1 MRTKRRSALAAGV
14 AAATLFALLP
24 ALTAAPAASA
34 DTLGTYHQYGANF
47 PMTIGTPAKTCTINA
62 SVYIPDDAT
71 TSHPVPA
78 MILAHGFGADKG
90 MFEKLAQWFAGNGYA
105 VVNYTNIGS
114 MSSDCGTDTASQN
127 YEGAIASRFVDYL
140 GGDPVPSVRTNSITD
155 STPATPAAGA
165 PPMAGIIIHD
175 PVDHDGLAR
184 PDDPR
189 VGMLGVSLGG
199 GTTFA
204 AAAVDHRI
212 DTIIPGETWNNLNY
226 SLGPNNADSTSPT
239 DLVSPTPGAA
249 KTSWE
254 AALAAYGYMESA
266 AQLNLLQI
274 LACPLRTLGPIC
286 GDMVQTVMQG
296 YDSPKTIADLDDRS
310 VSTYSSKI
318 VVPTLL
324 LAGEQDDLFNL
335 KEPIA
340 NYEMLQKQGT
350 PVKMI
355 WSSGE
360 HGAGVASGDINI
372 TYPDTNQYTTKRVLD
387 WMDYYLKGDTSKNT
401 GPAFAYLKPWLL
413 PQNWPV
419 SNDAPTAAQE
429 STVTAAYA
437 TSDTAAVPAAPH
449 TWYLSGGGR
458 LTDDATKLTTDSQT
472 FNDMGTPLYAT
483 LGDVATWGS
492 HGGGIWPDS
501 NLVTTVSGWTSPAL
515 AAPVTVFGEPT
526 VDVRLAAPAAA
537 ANIAQYGVGGM
548 VVCYAKI
555 YDIDANGNP
564 HLVQN
569 MAAPFRVSDVSK
581 PVHVVLP
588 PITHQF
594 PAGDKI
600 QLLITG
606 YDTRFGGSQGGAAV
620 TITSGDTGQGLTLP
634 TVNP

>member
-1 MRTKRRSALAAGV
+1 MRTKRRSILAAGV
-14 AAATLFALLP
+14 AAATMFALLP

-34 DTLGTYHQYGANF
+34 DTLVGYTLSDVNF

-62 SVYIPDDAT
+62 SVYVPSDAT
-71 TSHPVPA
+71 AGHPVPA
-78 MILAHGFGADKG
+78 MIMAHGFGADKG
-90 MFEKLAQWFAGNGYA
+90 MFESLSAWFAGHGYA

-114 MSSDCGTDTASQN
+114 MSSDCGTDTASRN
-127 YEGAIASRFVDYL
+127 YEGAIASRIVDYL
-140 GGDPVPSVRTNSITD
+140 GGDPVPVSLADPKNNNATL
-155 STPATPAAGA
+155 PAPG
-165 PPMAGIIIHD
+165 PSMAGIILHD
-175 PVDHDGLAR
+175 PVDHDGVAR

-226 SLGPNNADSTSPT
+226 SLGPNDADLTSPT

-254 AALAAYGYMESA
+254 AALAAYGYAESVV
-266 AQLNLLQI
+266 QLNPVQF
-274 LACPLRTLGPIC
+274 ATCPLRSLGPIC
-286 GDMVQTVMQG
+286 TDMVQTVMQG
-296 YDSPKTIADLDDRS
+296 YDSPKTIGDLDDRS

-340 NYEMLQKQGT
+340 NYEMLQAQGT

-360 HGAGVASGDINI
+360 HGAGVVSGDINI
-372 TYPDTNQYTTKRVLD
+372 TYPDLNQYTTKRVLD
-387 WMDYYLKGDTSKNT
+387 WMDHYLKGDTGKDT

-419 SNDAPTAAQE
+419 SNNAPTAAQE

-437 TSDTAAVPAAPH
+437 TSDTAAVPATPH
-449 TWYLSGGGR
+449 TWYLSGGGQ
-458 LTDDATKLTTDSQT
+458 LTDDATKLSTDSQT

-483 LGDVATWGS
+483 LGDVVTWGT

-501 NLVTTVSGWTSPAL
+501 NLITTVSGWTSPAL

-526 VDVRLAAPAAA
+526 VDVRLAAPAAT

-555 YDIDANGNP
+555 YDIDAAGNP

-569 MAAPFRVSDVSK
+569 MAAPFRVSDVGK